1 MHRMGLRS
9 RVLVASIVLAVIVG
23 AIFAIL
29 LVAIGELRDS
39 STAARHSEQVL
50 AAANRLER
58 RVIDLE
64 TGLRGLLLTRDER
77 FLTPFRSAQA
87 AVPSEAERL
96 QGLVATNPE
105 QLARAKALAESINDY
120 LKGYIVPEVLHGQL
134 RAGSRTA
141 VRVIGEGKRRIDN
154 LREQFSQF
162 IGAENSLADMRRES
176 ADNQARTAIL
186 IGVAGLVIS
195 VLLILAYSGY
205 LTGALLRPIARVA
218 GGARRLAG
226 GDLSARIDE
235 RGPAEMGELART
247 FNVMATSLEEH
258 RDQLESQNAEL
269 EASQG
274 ELEHAV
280 EQLAEEKRQVEVLH
294 RFGARLQEHA
304 ELEPLAAAALD
315 DLCELARCEV
325 GALYARGRDER
336 TREGATLLASHGVRS
351 ERLAPRL
358 DPGDGPAGR
367 AMQQRTTVVLGYGE
381 AGLRVPAY
389 GDDVPV
395 RAELHVPLIQSDRHV
410 GVVSLGRI
418 RDEPFGE
425 DETATIV
432 YLASQAAIA
441 LSNARALQVARHQ
454 ARINR
459 AVLDTA
465 NEAFVAMND
474 KIQVTAWNPAAER
487 LFGWSGTEAIRQP
500 VTELIVP
507 VEDRDNVRAELELFL
522 RTGESRLVGRRIE
535 VTGVRRDGSEV
546 PVEMTVSPLNLDG
559 RWVFNAFVRDITARR
574 RSQLHLRVQNAV
586 ARAMAEAAT
595 AEEALP
601 RMLAALGE
609 GLGFAGGQY
618 WSADADGHRLWLDA
632 WWSASGVEAGE
643 RGESTT
649 SDDDSV
655 PTQAWRSGEVLWVE
669 DPAVVAVPV
678 ISGTTTLGVLEL
690 TSAEPRIRDDQLVQ
704 MMVYLSQQIGQYLE
718 RKASEREAEILKDQ
732 FFALVSHELR
742 TPLTSIIG
750 YLELVLEDDEA
761 LTDHHR
767 RFLGVVDRNA
777 RRLLRLVG
785 DLLFVAHVEAGRL
798 ALEVGEVD
806 LRTLTTEAIEAAR
819 PRAEAKDLVLEAVT
833 QDVPLMA
840 GDRDRLAQVLDN
852 LISNAVKFTPE
863 DGSVTVRLVTRDDEA
878 LLEVR
883 DTGVGIPE
891 AEQDRLFERF
901 YRASTATERAIPGV
915 GLGLTIA
922 KAIVE
927 AHGGT
932 LDFDSVEGAGTTFRV
947 RLPLR
952 PPPTGAPESEQVR
965 GGVPL

>member
-1 MHRMGLRS
+1 MGLRS
-9 RVLVASIVLAVIVG
+9 RVLAASIVLALIVG

-39 STAARHSEQVL
+39 SAAARHSEQVL

-77 FLTPFRSAQA
+77 FLSPFRSAQA
-87 AVPSEAERL
+87 AVPPEAKRL
-96 QGLVATNPE
+96 QGLVANNPE
-105 QLARAKALAESINDY
+105 QMARAKLLAKSIDNY
-120 LKGYIVPEVLHGQL
+120 LKGYVVPEVLHGQL
-134 RAGSRTA
+134 RTGSPKA
-141 VRVIGEGKRRIDN
+141 IRVIGEGKRRIDD
-154 LREQFSQF
+154 LRAQFGQF
-162 IGAENSLADMRRES
+162 ITAENALAETRRDS
-176 ADNQARTAIL
+176 ADSQARTAVL
-186 IGVAGLVIS
+186 IGVSGLVIS
-195 VLLILAYSGY
+195 VLLILAFSGY
-205 LTGALLRPIARVA
+205 LTRALLRPIARVA
-218 GGARRLAG
+218 TGARRLAG
-226 GDLSARIDE
+226 GDLSARVDE

-247 FNVMATSLEEH
+247 FNVMATSLEEN

-294 RFGARLQEHA
+294 RFGERLQEHA
-304 ELEPLAAAALD
+304 ELEPLAAAALN

-336 TREGATLLASHGVRS
+336 TRDGATLLAAHGVRGD
-351 ERLAPRL
+351 RLPPRL
-358 DPGDGPAGR
+358 DPGEGAGGR
-367 AMQQRTTVVLGYGE
+367 AMQERSPLALGYGE
-381 AGLRVPAY
+381 TGLRVPAY
-389 GDDVPV
+389 GHDVLV

-410 GVVSLGRI
+410 GVVSLGRV
-418 RDEPFGE
+418 RDEPFAE
-425 DETATIV
+425 EERATI
-432 YLASQAAIA
+432 LALAGQAAIA
-441 LSNARALQVARHQ
+441 LSNVRALQVARHQ

-465 NEAFVAMND
+465 NEAFLAMDD
-474 KIQVTAWNPAAER
+474 KGEVTQWNSSAER
-487 LFGWSGTEAIRQP
+487 LFGWRAREAIRRP
-500 VTELIVP
+500 VADLIVP
-507 VEDRDNVRAELELFL
+507 AEDRANVRTEFERFL

-535 VTGVRRDGSEV
+535 ATAVRRDGSEV
-546 PVEMTVSPLNLDG
+546 PVEATISPLNLDG

-574 RSQLHLRVQNAV
+574 RSQLHLQVQNAV

-601 RMLAALGE
+601 RILAALGE
-609 GLGFAGGQY
+609 GLGFDLGAY
-618 WSADADGHRLWLDA
+618 WGADGDAHRLWLEAD
-632 WWSASGVEAGE
+632 WSAPGVQGRE
-643 RGESTT
+643 RDEST
-649 SDDDSV
+649 
-655 PTQAWRSGEVLWVE
+655 ASGEDSIPTRAWTTGQVVWVE
-669 DPAVVAVPV
+669 EPAVVAVPV

-690 TSAEPRIRDDQLVQ
+690 SSAEPRPRDEQLIQV
-704 MMVYLSQQIGQYLE
+704 MVYLSQQIGQYLE

-750 YLELVLEDDEA
+750 YLELVLEDDQE

-806 LRTLTTEAIEAAR
+806 LRTLTREAVEAAR
-819 PRAEAKDLVLEAVT
+819 PRAESKELTLEAAA
-833 QDVPLMA
+833 QDVPAMA

-852 LISNAVKFTPE
+852 LVSNAVKFTPQ
-863 DGSVTVRLVTRDDEA
+863 GGTVTVRLAAKDGAA
-878 LLEVR
+878 LIDVR
-883 DTGVGIPE
+883 DTGVGIPA

-927 AHGGT
+927 AHEGT
-932 LDFDSVEGAGTTFRV
+932 LDFDSIEGAGTTFRV

-952 PPPTGAPESEQVR
+952 PPPTGSPSAERLR
-965 GGVPL
+965 GGVSL